1 MLIKRPH
8 REVTIVLAKS
18 EACLTSAGACIC
30 LSIMMCAQLYAN
42 DLTVIMLL
50 PLLAGKSIFVS
61 VPFFFLKRNYFDSR
75 LFVNMLWLNGGNFF

>member
-18 EACLTSAGACIC
+18 ETRLTSAGACIC

-50 PLLAGKSIFVS
+50 PLFAGKSIFVS
-61 VPFFFLKRNYFDSR
+61 VPFFLQNFFDSG
-75 LFVNMLWLNGGNFF
+75 LFVNML